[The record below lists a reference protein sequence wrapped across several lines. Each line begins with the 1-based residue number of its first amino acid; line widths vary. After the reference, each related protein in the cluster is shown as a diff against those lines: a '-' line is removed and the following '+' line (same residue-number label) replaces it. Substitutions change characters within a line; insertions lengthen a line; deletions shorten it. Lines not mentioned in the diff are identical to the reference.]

1 MQLRNDES
9 LPVALG
15 APIRMR
21 ILTDSL
27 PENERFALLQ
37 HGIARTGYRVTLGS
51 RRDDSALSARVDVC
65 AAGGLS
71 LASMTTNL
79 IDVARTRSDVAAD
92 TQDWFVVYRVK
103 DAPQHYSFR
112 NLELNLR
119 PGDVGIGAR
128 NEVFRATSRTGF
140 AFDQLLA
147 PVSAVR
153 HLLRGPADGVRILS
167 AADPMAKVIGS
178 AMSTALNNCADLP
191 GALAEGVLGHVLA
204 LASLA
209 AGASEEGRDAGR
221 GALRAQQLEAAK
233 RQIERRLADPDLSPA
248 TVAAALRI
256 SPRTVHAL
264 FAPTGESFTRY
275 VLRRRLAHC
284 HAALTRP
291 DASGLAIANLAFACG
306 FNSLATFNRAF
317 LLHFGHSPSDARA
330 AAQSGGR
337 RGWPA
342 ALCTE

>member
-1 MQLRNDES
+1 MRLGNDENM
-9 LPVALG
+9 AAAG
-15 APIRMR
+15 AAPIRMR
-21 ILTDSL
+21 ISTDSL
-27 PENERFALLQ
+27 PEKERVALLQ
-37 HGIARTGYRVTLGS
+37 YGIARTGYRVTLGA
-51 RRDDSALSARVDVC
+51 RRDNSALCARVDVC

-92 TQDWFVVYRVK
+92 TQDWFVVYRVN
-103 DAPQHYSFR
+103 DAPQYYSFR
-112 NLELNLR
+112 NQELTLR
-119 PGDVGIGAR
+119 PGDVGIGSR
-128 NEVFRATSRTGF
+128 NEVFKATSRAGF

-167 AADPMAKVIGS
+167 GADPMARVIGS
-178 AMSTALNNCADLP
+178 AMSTALLTCGDLP
-191 GALAEGVLGHVLA
+191 GPLAEGVLGHVMA

-209 AGASEEGRDAGR
+209 AGPSEEGRDVGR
-221 GALRAQQLEAAK
+221 AALRAQQLEAAK

-256 SPRTVHAL
+256 SSRTLHAL
-264 FAPTGESFTRY
+264 FEPTGESFTRY
-275 VLRRRLAHC
+275 VLRRRLARC
-284 HAALTRP
+284 HAVLTGP
-291 DASGLAIANLAFACG
+291 GASRVAIANLAYACG

-330 AAQSGGR
+330 EAQAGGER
-337 RGWPA
+337 V
-342 ALCTE
+342 